1 MAPLARRRR
10 VRVELRRRL
19 DCVGPRVRDVLRA
32 RRPKAAEGRG
42 ALRRREDRPV
52 ALRAAAL
59 ARGPRASNRRREAH
73 PRDARRTQR
82 SPRRRRV
89 IASRHGACARGSVT
103 RRDRAAWLDVRDRV
117 VGVRPVNNPP
127 NVFHRET
134 IEFDED
140 AQDLPPGA
148 RLELFEERARS
159 IVSENDSPDVGFRY
173 SINPYRGCTH
183 GCAYCYAR
191 PSHQYLGFGAG
202 TDFDR
207 KIVVKLNAPELLRAR
222 FEHRSWNGDMLVFS
236 GNTDCYQPIEKR
248 YELTRRCLE
257 VCAEFRNPIGVITKS
272 TLVLR
277 DVDLLAKLS
286 KEASASVYVSI
297 AFDNDEDGLALDPW
311 APKISRRLEVVRALA
326 DAGVRVGVSTSPV
339 IFGLNDSQVISV
351 LARARELGATKAFA
365 TLLRVPSP
373 LDEVFFARVAEVL
386 PGRAARIER
395 SLVELRGGRR
405 DESRFGHRMVGLG
418 PRWDAFRALYDGTC
432 KRLGYDTSEAN
443 ENAKADTVKTFR
455 RPQRQG
461 SLF

>member
-1 MAPLARRRR
+1 M
-10 VRVELRRRL
+10 
-19 DCVGPRVRDVLRA
+19 
-32 RRPKAAEGRG
+32 
-42 ALRRREDRPV
+42 
-52 ALRAAAL
+52 
-59 ARGPRASNRRREAH
+59 
-73 PRDARRTQR
+73 
-82 SPRRRRV
+82 
-89 IASRHGACARGSVT
+89 
-103 RRDRAAWLDVRDRV
+103 
-117 VGVRPVNNPP
+117 RPVNNPP

-286 KEASASVYVSI
+286 KEASASVFVSI

-432 KRLGYDTSEAN
+432 KRLGYDTGASD
-443 ENAKADTVKTFR
+443 ENANADTVKTFR